1 MKKFFTLISVAIL
14 ATTALCAQSAQGEK
28 SVVANIGYQSDF
40 ERALIGAQGRYVIAD
55 NIRLAPDV
63 MLFFPKNHVLGFDVN
78 VNAHYVFDVAP
89 AFSAYP
95 LAGLSMQNNRF
106 SYKGYSDSFTDWG
119 FNLGAGGSY
128 SLNSE
133 NFINLEMKYILGDAD
148 CFVLAVGYG
157 FKF

>member
-14 ATTALCAQSAQGEK
+14 ATTALCAQSVQGEK
-28 SVVANIGYQSDF
+28 SVVANIGYQSDAK
-40 ERALIGAQGRYVIAD
+40 RALIGAQGRYTIAD
-55 NIRLAPDV
+55 NIRIAPDV
-63 MLFFPKNHVLGFDVN
+63 MFFFPKNHTLGFDVN
-78 VNAHYVFDVAP
+78 VNAHYVFGVTP
-89 AFSAYP
+89 TFSAYP
-95 LAGLSMQNNRF
+95 LAGLAMQNNRF
-106 SYKGYSDSFTDWG
+106 SYKGESAGYTDWG

-128 SLNSE
+128 SLNAE